1 MATMTMNDGAQGTK
15 VSTGGLFGAGL
26 MGGAIAAV
34 VNLVLYFGSAAAG
47 VSFAGEF
54 GPGVESLP
62 IPAIAISSIVPAI
75 PGAITALILL
85 KVTPAKAAT
94 VFGIV
99 SIVLCV
105 LSFGGPFGVKG
116 LGTGGLVVMELMHVV
131 AAAGIGGFIW
141 KKLSGR

>member
-1 MATMTMNDGAQGTK
+1 MTTTALSGAGQETK
-15 VSTGGLFGAGL
+15 VSTGSLFGAGFL
-26 MGGAIAAV
+26 GGAIAAV
-34 VNLVLYFGSAAAG
+34 VNLVLYFGAGAAG

-54 GPGVESLP
+54 GPGVDSLP
-62 IPAIAISSIVPAI
+62 IPAIAISSIFSAVPA
-75 PGAITALILL
+75 AIVALILL

-94 VFGIV
+94 TFAIV
-99 SIVLCV
+99 SVVFCV

-141 KKLSGR
+141 RKLSAR